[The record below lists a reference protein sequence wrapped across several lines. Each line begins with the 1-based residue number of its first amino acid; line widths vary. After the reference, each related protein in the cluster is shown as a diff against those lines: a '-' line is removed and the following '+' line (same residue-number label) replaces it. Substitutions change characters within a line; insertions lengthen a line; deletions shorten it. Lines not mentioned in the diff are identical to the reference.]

1 MKHDFASSYDACYSF
16 GNNFI
21 FFFLKLLHALLRVQQ
36 RFTIHKD
43 SQYLPL
49 YTSYIYIYIYLPL
62 YKYYFLSLNDDIVG
76 IEIPVQI
83 RSLTL
88 ITDDFSVLLLH
99 PSVFSIKYSR
109 SALIYNNHIIG
120 IDKTL
125 IS

>member
-1 MKHDFASSYDACYSF
+1 MKHDFAPSYDACYSF

-21 FFFLKLLHALLRVQQ
+21 FFFLKSLHALLRVQQ

-49 YTSYIYIYIYLPL
+49 YN
-62 YKYYFLSLNDDIVG
+62 LSLNDDIEG
-76 IEIPVQI
+76 IEIPVRI

-88 ITDDFSVLLLH
+88 IVDDFSVLLLH

-109 SALIYNNHIIG
+109 SA
-120 IDKTL
+120 
-125 IS
+125 